1 MCGRGGVAGAA
12 LMTSQQVCVGST
24 GGRLPQ
30 GLENGLW
37 TSSEEEDKKSKKMEA
52 ENMELR
58 ARIEALE
65 KEGEESV
72 MAEEWR
78 TDMDVEEEIE
88 SRKKL
93 DEQTR
98 KLQKELPEIENF

>member
-30 GLENGLW
+30 GLENGLS
-37 TSSEEEDKKSKKMEA
+37 TSSGEEDKKSKKMEA

-65 KEGEESV
+65 KKGEESG

-93 DEQTR
+93 DEQKR